1 LVAHD
6 RDCDEALTGGQ
17 ETVILFGMTRRMQ
30 LVCVTVTAVS
40 LAAASIAAQA
50 TKDGP
55 EPVMLA
61 LVKAIYANDAAAY
74 NAVTVPDPR
83 RARLTSGGRVNE
95 AKLRALTE
103 DPGSLQMRKNRPFLY
118 QGKEAAIDTNGRY
131 PVGTTAFYTLAH
143 GGSPM
148 VARLVRQA
156 DGWKVDLRWWL
167 AMIDLQSTPPKPGT
181 PEYAARALNAAL
193 IAMDRKTAAKYATTG
208 ENLDLL
214 FLGAQ
219 REPSGVLDALAME
232 MPIVELGPGEFFPMR
247 DRIVEG
253 STAPEVKLLL
263 GLFGVV
269 EIPYVVRKVGGEWR
283 VEPQPYFA
291 YFNR

>member
-1 LVAHD
+1 MTTRIRVAFV
-6 RDCDEALTGGQ
+6 ALTAA
-17 ETVILFGMTRRMQ
+17 VL
-30 LVCVTVTAVS
+30 TAPS
-40 LAAASIAAQA
+40 LTAQT

-95 AKLRALTE
+95 SKLRDLTE

-118 QGKEAAIDTNGRY
+118 QGQEAALDANGRY
-131 PVGTTAFYTLAH
+131 PIGTTALYTLAH

-167 AMIDLQSTPPKPGT
+167 AMIDLQSAPPKSGT
-181 PEYAARALNAAL
+181 PEYAARALSASV
-193 IAMDRKTAAKYATTG
+193 IAMDRKTAAKYATPG
-208 ENLDLL
+208 ADLDLL

-247 DRIVEG
+247 DRIAEG
-253 STAPEVKLLL
+253 SAAPDVKLLL

>member
-1 LVAHD
+1 MTTRTWLVIITCIGAV
-6 RDCDEALTGGQ
+6 L
-17 ETVILFGMTRRMQ
+17 
-30 LVCVTVTAVS
+30 TAVH
-40 LAAASIAAQA
+40 LTAQG

-61 LVKAIYANDAAAY
+61 LVKAMYANDVAAY

-83 RARLTSGGRVNE
+83 RSKLTSGGRVNE
-95 AKLRALTE
+95 SKLRDLTE

-118 QGKEAAIDTNGRY
+118 QGKEAALDASGRY
-131 PVGTTAFYTLAH
+131 PVGTTALYTLAH

-167 AMIDLQSTPPKPGT
+167 AMIDLQTAPPKSGT
-181 PEYAARALNAAL
+181 PEYAARALSAAL
-193 IAMDRKTAAKYATTG
+193 IAMDRKAAAKYVTPG
-208 ENLDLL
+208 GSLDLL

-247 DRIVEG
+247 DRIAEG
-253 STAPEVKLLL
+253 SAAPDVKLLL

-269 EIPYVVRKVGGEWR
+269 EIPFVVRKIDGEWR
-283 VEPQPYFA
+283 VEPQPYFGL
-291 YFNR
+291 FNR